1 MNETDSTL
9 PPLLARITHPSM
21 VADLSLADKQILAT
35 ELRQTII
42 RTVAANGGH
51 LAPSL
56 GVVELTLA
64 LLSVFDPEED
74 KLVWDVGHQSYAW
87 TPPSALFLSVR
98 IRISPWLS
106 PVFPA
111 HYLLPHAIEAGDLL
125 DSVKSILFVSATCR
139 EWNQL
144 MFDISIIIDVV
155 ILGQKVFGPYDTGIK
170 SCLAPN

>member
-87 TPPSALFLSVR
+87 KLLTGRSENFHTWRHQRFSENR
-98 IRISPWLS
+98 RK
-106 PVFPA
+106 PV
-111 HYLLPHAIEAGDLL
+111 
-125 DSVKSILFVSATCR
+125 
-139 EWNQL
+139 
-144 MFDISIIIDVV
+144 
-155 ILGQKVFGPYDTGIK
+155 
-170 SCLAPN
+170 

>member
-64 LLSVFDPEED
+64 LLPYSTLR
-74 KLVWDVGHQSYAW
+74 KTSSSGMWG
-87 TPPSALFLSVR
+87 TR
-98 IRISPWLS
+98 
-106 PVFPA
+106 
-111 HYLLPHAIEAGDLL
+111 
-125 DSVKSILFVSATCR
+125 ATH
-139 EWNQL
+139 
-144 MFDISIIIDVV
+144 
-155 ILGQKVFGPYDTGIK
+155 G
-170 SCLAPN
+170 SC

>member
-1 MNETDSTL
+1 MNETDSPL

-21 VADLSLADKQILAT
+21 VADLSLAEKQILAT

-64 LLSVFDPEED
+64 LLSVFNPEED

-87 TPPSALFLSVR
+87 KLLTGRSENFHTLRQLGG
-98 IRISPWLS
+98 ISGFPKIEES
-106 PVFPA
+106 PFDHFGVG
-111 HYLLPHAIEAGDLL
+111 H
-125 DSVKSILFVSATCR
+125 SSTSVSAA
-139 EWNQL
+139 
-144 MFDISIIIDVV
+144 
-155 ILGQKVFGPYDTGIK
+155 LGMAMARD
-170 SCLAPN
+170 LAGGWPLKA

>member
-74 KLVWDVGHQSYAW
+74 KLVWDVELRMEAADRKVGKLPYLAPAWGHQRFSEN
-87 TPPSALFLSVR
+87 R
-98 IRISPWLS
+98 RK
-106 PVFPA
+106 PV
-111 HYLLPHAIEAGDLL
+111 
-125 DSVKSILFVSATCR
+125 
-139 EWNQL
+139 
-144 MFDISIIIDVV
+144 
-155 ILGQKVFGPYDTGIK
+155 
-170 SCLAPN
+170 

>member
-74 KLVWDVGHQSYAW
+74 KLVWDVGAADRKIGKLPYLATAW
-87 TPPSALFLSVR
+87 RYQRFSENR
-98 IRISPWLS
+98 RK
-106 PVFPA
+106 PV
-111 HYLLPHAIEAGDLL
+111 
-125 DSVKSILFVSATCR
+125 
-139 EWNQL
+139 
-144 MFDISIIIDVV
+144 
-155 ILGQKVFGPYDTGIK
+155 
-170 SCLAPN
+170 

>member
-74 KLVWDVGHQSYAW
+74 KLVWDVGHQRYAW
-87 TPPSALFLSVR
+87 KLLTGTVR
-98 IRISPWLS
+98 K
-106 PVFPA
+106 
-111 HYLLPHAIEAGDLL
+111 LP
-125 DSVKSILFVSATCR
+125 
-139 EWNQL
+139 
-144 MFDISIIIDVV
+144 
-155 ILGQKVFGPYDTGIK
+155 Y
-170 SCLAPN
+170 LAPAWRYQRFSENRRKPV

>member
-56 GVVELTLA
+56 GVQLPAVTAGDGALA
-64 LLSVFDPEED
+64 LVGGAAAQDRADP
-74 KLVWDVGHQSYAW
+74 VQFG
-87 TPPSALFLSVR
+87 
-98 IRISPWLS
+98 
-106 PVFPA
+106 
-111 HYLLPHAIEAGDLL
+111 EA
-125 DSVKSILFVSATCR
+125 A
-139 EWNQL
+139 
-144 MFDISIIIDVV
+144 
-155 ILGQKVFGPYDTGIK
+155 
-170 SCLAPN
+170 

>member
-74 KLVWDVGHQSYAW
+74 KLVWDVGMEA
-87 TPPSALFLSVR
+87 ADRKVR
-98 IRISPWLS
+98 K
-106 PVFPA
+106 
-111 HYLLPHAIEAGDLL
+111 LP
-125 DSVKSILFVSATCR
+125 
-139 EWNQL
+139 
-144 MFDISIIIDVV
+144 
-155 ILGQKVFGPYDTGIK
+155 Y
-170 SCLAPN
+170 LAPAWRYQRFSENRRKPV

>member
-64 LLSVFDPEED
+64 LLSVFDPGAPELRMEAAD
-74 KLVWDVGHQSYAW
+74 RKVGKL
-87 TPPSALFLSVR
+87 
-98 IRISPWLS
+98 
-106 PVFPA
+106 
-111 HYLLPHAIEAGDLL
+111 
-125 DSVKSILFVSATCR
+125 
-139 EWNQL
+139 
-144 MFDISIIIDVV
+144 
-155 ILGQKVFGPYDTGIK
+155 PY
-170 SCLAPN
+170 LAPAWRHQRFSENRRKPV

>member
-74 KLVWDVGHQSYAW
+74 KLGCGAPELRMEAADRKVGKLPYLAPAWGHQRFSEN
-87 TPPSALFLSVR
+87 R
-98 IRISPWLS
+98 RK
-106 PVFPA
+106 PV
-111 HYLLPHAIEAGDLL
+111 
-125 DSVKSILFVSATCR
+125 
-139 EWNQL
+139 
-144 MFDISIIIDVV
+144 
-155 ILGQKVFGPYDTGIK
+155 
-170 SCLAPN
+170 

>member
-56 GVVELTLA
+56 GVVELTR
-64 LLSVFDPEED
+64 S
-74 KLVWDVGHQSYAW
+74 
-87 TPPSALFLSVR
+87 
-98 IRISPWLS
+98 
-106 PVFPA
+106 FP
-111 HYLLPHAIEAGDLL
+111 YSTLRKTSSSGMWGTR
-125 DSVKSILFVSATCR
+125 ATH
-139 EWNQL
+139 
-144 MFDISIIIDVV
+144 
-155 ILGQKVFGPYDTGIK
+155 G
-170 SCLAPN
+170 SC

>member
-74 KLVWDVGHQSYAW
+74 KLVWDVGRK
-87 TPPSALFLSVR
+87 VGK
-98 IRISPWLS
+98 
-106 PVFPA
+106 
-111 HYLLPHAIEAGDLL
+111 LP
-125 DSVKSILFVSATCR
+125 
-139 EWNQL
+139 
-144 MFDISIIIDVV
+144 
-155 ILGQKVFGPYDTGIK
+155 Y
-170 SCLAPN
+170 LAPAWRHQRFSENRRKPV

>member
-87 TPPSALFLSVR
+87 KLLTGRSENFHTLRQLEASAVFRKSKKARLIISASDTPRHPFPRLSAWR
-98 IRISPWLS
+98 WLGIWRERK
-106 PVFPA
+106 PCA
-111 HYLLPHAIEAGDLL
+111 RGHRRRLPHRRAGL
-125 DSVKSILFVSATCR
+125 
-139 EWNQL
+139 
-144 MFDISIIIDVV
+144 
-155 ILGQKVFGPYDTGIK
+155 
-170 SCLAPN
+170 

>member
-64 LLSVFDPEED
+64 LYSVFSFPAD
-74 KLVWDVGHQSYAW
+74 KLVWDVGHQAYSHKILTGRRDAFS
-87 TPPSALFLSVR
+87 TLRKKGGITGFGK
-98 IRISPWLS
+98 
-106 PVFPA
+106 
-111 HYLLPHAIEAGDLL
+111 LP
-125 DSVKSILFVSATCR
+125 
-139 EWNQL
+139 
-144 MFDISIIIDVV
+144 
-155 ILGQKVFGPYDTGIK
+155 Y
-170 SCLAPN
+170 LAPAWRHQRFSENRRKPV

>member
-56 GVVELTLA
+56 GVVELRKT
-64 LLSVFDPEED
+64 SSSGM
-74 KLVWDVGHQSYAW
+74 WG
-87 TPPSALFLSVR
+87 TR
-98 IRISPWLS
+98 
-106 PVFPA
+106 
-111 HYLLPHAIEAGDLL
+111 
-125 DSVKSILFVSATCR
+125 ATH
-139 EWNQL
+139 
-144 MFDISIIIDVV
+144 
-155 ILGQKVFGPYDTGIK
+155 G
-170 SCLAPN
+170 SC

>member
-64 LLSVFDPEED
+64 LLSTLR
-74 KLVWDVGHQSYAW
+74 KTSSSGMWG
-87 TPPSALFLSVR
+87 TR
-98 IRISPWLS
+98 
-106 PVFPA
+106 
-111 HYLLPHAIEAGDLL
+111 
-125 DSVKSILFVSATCR
+125 ATH
-139 EWNQL
+139 
-144 MFDISIIIDVV
+144 
-155 ILGQKVFGPYDTGIK
+155 G
-170 SCLAPN
+170 SC

>member
-35 ELRQTII
+35 ELRPTII

-64 LLSVFDPEED
+64 LLSVFDPGED
-74 KLVWDVGHQSYAW
+74 KLVWDVGHQA
-87 TPPSALFLSVR
+87 THEAADRKVGK
-98 IRISPWLS
+98 
-106 PVFPA
+106 
-111 HYLLPHAIEAGDLL
+111 LP
-125 DSVKSILFVSATCR
+125 
-139 EWNQL
+139 
-144 MFDISIIIDVV
+144 
-155 ILGQKVFGPYDTGIK
+155 Y
-170 SCLAPN
+170 LAPAWRHQRFSENRRKPV